1 MTLCKY
7 SILLGK
13 KNIKKSDP
21 FSYNACVSAIRRAD
35 RLRSLVPG
43 LSMRDV
49 FRRSLRC
56 LPVHLGL
63 HLMPRFANPARLISR
78 TRTHMS

>member
-13 KNIKKSDP
+13 KNIKNNP

-63 HLMPRFANPARLISR
+63 HLMPLFVKTASLNLSK
-78 TRTHMS
+78 RTHMS